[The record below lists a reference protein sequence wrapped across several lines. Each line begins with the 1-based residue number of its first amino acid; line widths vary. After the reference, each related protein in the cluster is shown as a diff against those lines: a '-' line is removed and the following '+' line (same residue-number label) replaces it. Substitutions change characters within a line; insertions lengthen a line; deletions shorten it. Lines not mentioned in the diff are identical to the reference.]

1 MDAER
6 AIALLMRERDGV
18 LAYVRAILGMSGPAE
33 DVIQDLAVIVLH
45 KHGDIPDEAGFA
57 GWIRRAARFEALN
70 RWRAIRRDL
79 PLDESALD
87 ALDRAWEEAG
97 EDPRVDLLRQCLA
110 GLGPKAR
117 ELLDLRYRDG
127 LSGEELALQFDKPLN
142 TIYVTLTRLHSRLG
156 ECVKRRRS
164 SRVST

>member
-1 MDAER
+1 MDADR
-6 AIALLMRERDGV
+6 AIALFMRERDGV
-18 LAYVRAILGMSGPAE
+18 LAYVRAILGMSAPAE

-45 KHGDIPDEAGFA
+45 KHADIPGEVGFS

-70 RWRAIRRDL
+70 RWRALRRDL
-79 PLDESALD
+79 PLDEAALD
-87 ALDRAWEEAG
+87 ALDRAWEEAD

-117 ELLDLRYRDG
+117 QLLDLRYRDG
-127 LSGEELALQFDKPLN
+127 FSGEELAQRIGKPLN
-142 TIYVTLTRLHSRLG
+142 TIYVTLTRLHSRLS

-164 SRVST
+164 SGMST